1 MLPDG
6 EPAALDS
13 ARMVSM
19 RIAVFLG
26 SSPGPDHHRAATAEL
41 GRAIAEAGHGLVYG
55 GAHVGLMG
63 VLADGA
69 LAAGGEVVGVLPQ
82 NLVEREV
89 GHPGLTRLELV
100 GSMHERKA
108 RMADLADAFVAL
120 PGGTGTLDELIEI
133 MTWSQ
138 LGLHQKPVALYDVD
152 DFWAPFLAL
161 LDHMVASG
169 YAPASA
175 RTNLRV
181 VTSSQDLLDGLL
193 MGKPGA

>member
-1 MLPDG
+1 
-6 EPAALDS
+6 
-13 ARMVSM
+13 MVTM

-26 SSPGPDHHRAATAEL
+26 SSPGPDHHRAAAAGL

-63 VLADGA
+63 VLADAA

-89 GHPGLTRLELV
+89 GHSGLTRLELV

-133 MTWSQ
+133 MTWAQ
-138 LGLHQKPVALYDVD
+138 LGLHEKPVALYDVD
-152 DFWAPFLAL
+152 EFWGPFLAL

-169 YAPASA
+169 YAPTSA

-181 VTSSQDLLDGLL
+181 VTSPQDLLDGLL
-193 MGKPGA
+193 TGKRTPP

>member
-1 MLPDG
+1 
-6 EPAALDS
+6 
-13 ARMVSM
+13 MVTM

-26 SSPGPDHHRAATAEL
+26 SSPGPDHHRVAAAGL
-41 GRAIAEAGHGLVYG
+41 GRAIVEAGHGLVYG

-63 VLADGA
+63 VLADAA
-69 LAAGGEVVGVLPQ
+69 LGAGGEVVGVLPQ

-89 GHPGLTRLELV
+89 GHTGLTRLELV
-100 GSMHERKA
+100 GTMHERKA

-138 LGLHQKPVALYDVD
+138 LGLHAKPVALYDVD

-175 RTNLRV
+175 RAALRV
-181 VTSSQDLLDGLL
+181 VTSPRDLLDGLVT
-193 MGKPGA
+193 GRRT